1 MAFFHD
7 LFCKCDLSQV
17 ALPALLES
25 TNQWSSEE
33 ETIFWTILE
42 DNGFCEGI
50 FEKIVVKLPRKNLL
64 QIREHMIENIVEF
77 RKSQERRLSGKTNS
91 GEDKADSR
99 GEETNSGGDQV
110 SSEKRRRRGTGEEW
124 TDEEKRLFQE
134 GRTEHGWGS
143 WKEISENNVKTRT
156 PTQVGSY
163 AQKLKLREK
172 SVAQQN
178 VQSTSRSSK
187 KLLTSSKVAPA
198 TAADM
203 SGPSSSTD
211 HHVAADM
218 SGPSSSTDH
227 HVPNGASPIDQRC
240 NVFPF

>member
-1 MAFFHD
+1 
-7 LFCKCDLSQV
+7 LF
-17 ALPALLES
+17 E
-25 TNQWSSEE
+25 
-33 ETIFWTILE
+33 
-42 DNGFCEGI
+42 
-50 FEKIVVKLPRKNLL
+50 
-64 QIREHMIENIVEF
+64 
-77 RKSQERRLSGKTNS
+77 
-91 GEDKADSR
+91 
-99 GEETNSGGDQV
+99 
-110 SSEKRRRRGTGEEW
+110 
-124 TDEEKRLFQE
+124 E
-134 GRTEHGWGS
+134 GRTKHGWGS
-143 WKEISENNVKTRT
+143 WKEISENFVKTRT

-203 SGPSSSTD
+203 SGPSSSSTD

-227 HVPNGASPIDQRC
+227 HVPNGASPIDQC
-240 NVFPF
+240 CSAFSF

>member
-1 MAFFHD
+1 
-7 LFCKCDLSQV
+7 LF
-17 ALPALLES
+17 E
-25 TNQWSSEE
+25 
-33 ETIFWTILE
+33 
-42 DNGFCEGI
+42 
-50 FEKIVVKLPRKNLL
+50 
-64 QIREHMIENIVEF
+64 
-77 RKSQERRLSGKTNS
+77 
-91 GEDKADSR
+91 
-99 GEETNSGGDQV
+99 
-110 SSEKRRRRGTGEEW
+110 
-124 TDEEKRLFQE
+124 E
-134 GRTEHGWGS
+134 GRTKHGWGS
-143 WKEISENNVKTRT
+143 WKEISENFVKTRT

-198 TAADM
+198 PATAADM

-227 HVPNGASPIDQRC
+227 HVPNGASPIDQC
-240 NVFPF
+240 CSAFSF